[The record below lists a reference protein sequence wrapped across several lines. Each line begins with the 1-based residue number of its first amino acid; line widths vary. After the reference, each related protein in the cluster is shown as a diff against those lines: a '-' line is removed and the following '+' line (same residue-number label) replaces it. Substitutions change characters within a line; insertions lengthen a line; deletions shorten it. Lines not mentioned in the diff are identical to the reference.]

1 MTDSSLSHESLYLGA
16 RKFAHSAMAAH
27 AKNEDEIFHLHAG
40 VSVERLAKSTLS
52 KKSPFLLLE
61 GKGSDE
67 TLLHMTGVR
76 PTKKVRTVGA
86 AQALTRLRVMGALPV
101 DSKLDDLIEIRNGV
115 AHLDFAVE
123 EEFDGLTVF
132 VQATDALIGY
142 LGSDRSRYWG
152 EWLGIADITASQAL
166 EASAREVA
174 RNIERARYRLSQR
187 LDGVPDSAVDIIYAN
202 AGSARWEG
210 DGFGLN
216 MMCGLYTF
224 RSPRGC
230 PACRCTGRLNV
241 NLPGLGTGPEGAPT
255 RYFHCPLCGFD
266 AHNEGELLAA
276 GFGADE
282 LFLDAG
288 GQPITLTAA
297 MFAQFIQ
304 YELLDP
310 ETVSEALRSLN
321 LRNRPAG
328 GGEAD

>member
-1 MTDSSLSHESLYLGA
+1 MTDSSLSHESLYWGA

-27 AKNEDEIFHLHAG
+27 AENEEEIFHLHAG
-40 VSVERLAKSTLS
+40 VSIERLAKSSLS

-67 TLLHMTGVR
+67 TLLHLAGVR

-86 AQALTRLRVMGALPV
+86 AQALTRLRIMGALPANS
-101 DSKLDDLIEIRNGV
+101 DLDDLIEIRNGV

-123 EEFDGLTVF
+123 EEFDGLAVF
-132 VQATDALIGY
+132 VQATDALIAY
-142 LGSDRSRYWG
+142 LDTDRSRYWG

-174 RNIERARYRLSQR
+174 RNIERARYRLGQR
-187 LDGVPDSAVDIIYAN
+187 LEGVPAGAIDIIYAN
-202 AGSARWEG
+202 AGSDREEG
-210 DGFGLN
+210 YGYGLT

-224 RSPRGC
+224 RSPREC
-230 PACRCTGRLNV
+230 PACRCTGRLTV
-241 NLPGLGTGPEGAPT
+241 NLPDLGAGPEGAPT
-255 RYFHCPLCGFD
+255 RHFYCPLCRFG

-282 LFLDAG
+282 LFLDETG
-288 GQPITLTAA
+288 EPVTLTVE
-297 MFAQFIQ
+297 MFTQFIQ

-310 ETVSEALRSLN
+310 QTVSVALLALSA
-321 LRNRPAG
+321 RNGAAEDRVA
-328 GGEAD
+328 E